1 MSDLEEL
8 ERRKREL
15 ELKRDIA
22 RLERNEKI
30 ANAAANIADE
40 AKTVS
45 AGISRKVAAA
55 GGKTAHWS
63 WWWVL
68 PLTLFGIWAVVV
80 GLEEKWPVLALI
92 GCVFLAPCLAKMLK
106 WR

>member
-1 MSDLEEL
+1 MADLEEL

-30 ANAAANIADE
+30 ASTAASIADE

-45 AGISRKVAAA
+45 AGISHKVGAA
-55 GGKTAHWS
+55 GAKTAHWS

-68 PLTLFGIWAVVV
+68 PLTLFGIWVVLI
-80 GLEEKWPVLALI
+80 GLDEKLPVLALF
-92 GCVFLAPCLAKMLK
+92 GCIFLVPCLAKILK
-106 WR
+106 RR

>member
-1 MSDLEEL
+1 MPDLEQL

-30 ANAAANIADE
+30 ADVAASISNE
-40 AKTVS
+40 AKNVS
-45 AGISRKVAAA
+45 VGISHRVAAA

-68 PLTLFGIWAVVV
+68 PITLFGIWAVVV
-80 GLEEKWPVLALI
+80 GLEEKWPLLALF
-92 GCVFLAPCLAKMLK
+92 GCVFLAPSLAKIFK